1 MCVLACRSVAR
12 VASSFAGGAGGAG
25 GGAGRV
31 GTGWRVGDAAGVCE
45 RVGACVYEFL
55 CVSVEA
61 RVTEHLALCACAFVR
76 VCASLQECGE
86 SR

>member
-1 MCVLACRSVAR
+1 M
-12 VASSFAGGAGGAG
+12 GE
-25 GGAGRV
+25 
-31 GTGWRVGDAAGVCE
+31 AAGVCE